1 MICARIVII
10 IGESFLKMVFKQ
22 SLCGDYFISN
32 RGVVVSSM
40 SGTIVRIFGI
50 SKCKPYVL
58 FNKNPHITKTGEFRR
73 SKTKRYVEKMYSDV
87 FGEEKWLVAFSHI
100 ARDQNKEG
108 IYASFYASNKIADI
122 VYHKED
128 VKAIRRKKP
137 YLEWKRL
144 DTNKLK
150 ICYLFTDKERADYRT
165 KRNLDKRRLMREYL
179 LTTATSKPTPVSKIK
194 KTKSSSNKRKRKH
207 DDRPAYK
214 QCDLESS
221 FTIQKIPLSPKEQE
235 VLCDQSLLCHEL
247 LQPPQ
252 TSYETRTVQTLST
265 PTDIMTV
272 SAEGPIASEFATLY
286 FFEQP
291 LMTSKEVDRILAK
304 PIDYIHD
311 SLTIDELFEDLSPE
325 DERIL
330 LDSISCFQ

>member
-1 MICARIVII
+1 MTGIVIM
-10 IGESFLKMVFKQ
+10 IGESFLKMVFKP

-137 YLEWKRL
+137 YLEWKQL

-150 ICYLFTDKERADYRT
+150 ICYLFTDEERAVYRT
-165 KRNLDKRRLMREYL
+165 KRNLDKRKLMREYL
-179 LTTATSKPTPVSKIK
+179 LATATSKPTPMSKIK
-194 KTKSSSNKRKRKH
+194 KTSSSSNKRKRKH
-207 DDRPAYK
+207 DDRPVYK
-214 QCDLESS
+214 QCDLEST

-235 VLCDQSLLCHEL
+235 ILCDQSLLCHEL
-247 LQPPQ
+247 LPPPSQP
-252 TSYETRTVQTLST
+252 SYETRTVQTLST

-272 SAEGPIASEFATLY
+272 PAEGPIASEFATLY

-291 LMTSKEVDRILAK
+291 LMTSEEVNRILAK
-304 PIDYIHD
+304 PADYVHD
-311 SLTIDELFEDLSPE
+311 PLTTDDLFEGLLPE

>member
-1 MICARIVII
+1 MTRIVII
-10 IGESFLKMVFKQ
+10 IGESFLKMVFKP

-50 SKCKPYVL
+50 SKCRPYVL
-58 FNKNPHITKTGEFRR
+58 FNKNPHITKTGEVRR
-73 SKTKRYVEKMYSDV
+73 SKTKRYVEKMYTDV
-87 FGEEKWLVAFSHI
+87 YGEGKWLVAFSHI

-128 VKAIRRKKP
+128 VKAIRRRKP
-137 YLEWKRL
+137 YLEWKQL

-150 ICYLFTDKERADYRT
+150 ICYLFTDKERSDYRT

-179 LTTATSKPTPVSKIK
+179 LTTATSKPTPMSKIK
-194 KTKSSSNKRKRKH
+194 KPSNKRKRKH
-207 DDRPAYK
+207 NNRPVYK
-214 QCDLESS
+214 QCDLEST
-221 FTIQKIPLSPKEQE
+221 FTVQKMPLSPQEQE

-247 LQPPQ
+247 LPPPVQ
-252 TSYETRTVQTLST
+252 SSYETRTVQTLNT
-265 PTDIMTV
+265 PTDIMTAP
-272 SAEGPIASEFATLY
+272 AEGAIASEFATMY

-291 LMTSKEVDRILAK
+291 LMTSEEVNRILAK
-304 PIDYIHD
+304 PVDYIHD
-311 SLTIDELFEDLSPE
+311 PITEDDLFEDLSPE

-330 LDSISCFQ
+330 LNSISCFQ